1 MNPKKISDLI
11 MIDSNEDV
19 RTELHEILSLISSD
33 FNPNPIDSAFNAVI
47 ALFEGRFPGYR
58 ACNTEYHDLQHTI
71 STSLAMARLIYGA
84 TIDGENFSER
94 QVNVSLIAALCHDAG
109 YIQEIHDTEG
119 TGAKYTTT
127 HVRRSMDFL
136 EFHSTELNLGAEQIR
151 AGQAMILC
159 TDLAADIS
167 SIEFPS
173 PNYQLLGKML
183 GAADLLAQLADRT
196 YLERLLFLYYEF
208 REAGVGDYQ
217 SEVNILRKTV
227 GFYDFITNRLETTL
241 DGTDRFVRSYFE
253 SRWNIPENLYNN
265 AIENQRNYLQ
275 KILELQNSDPRS
287 HLKREG
293 IVERVRKKYG

>member
-1 MNPKKISDLI
+1 MIQKQISDLI
-11 MIDSNEDV
+11 KIDSNEDV
-19 RTELHEILSLISSD
+19 RTEVHEILSLISSD

-47 ALFEGRFPGYR
+47 ALFEGRLPGYR

-71 STSLAMARLIYGA
+71 STAFAQARLIHGA
-84 TIDGENFSER
+84 ILDGENFSER

-136 EFHSTELNLGAEQIR
+136 ESHGTALNLDAEQIR
-151 AGQAMILC
+151 AGRAMILC
-159 TDLAADIS
+159 TDLASDIGG
-167 SIEFPS
+167 IEFPS

-183 GAADLLAQLADRT
+183 GAADLLAQMADRT
-196 YLERLLFLYYEF
+196 YLERLLFLYHEF

-217 SEVNILRKTV
+217 GEVDILRKTV
-227 GFYDFITNRLETTL
+227 GFYDFITNRLDTTL
-241 DGTDRFVRSYFE
+241 DGTDRFVRLHFE
-253 SRWNIPENLYNN
+253 SRWNVPENLYNN

-275 KILELQNSDPRS
+275 KILAVQNSDPRS

-293 IVERVRKKYG
+293 IVKKVHKKYG